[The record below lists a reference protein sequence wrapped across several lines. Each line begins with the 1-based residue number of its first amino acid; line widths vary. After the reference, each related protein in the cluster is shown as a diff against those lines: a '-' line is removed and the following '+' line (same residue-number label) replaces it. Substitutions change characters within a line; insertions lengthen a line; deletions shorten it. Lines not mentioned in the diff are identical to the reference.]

1 MQLNTTLTQHNNK
14 TPQLSHKRKIT
25 KNTNSVIIYVCG
37 YVKGGMLIG
46 IHFVKP
52 EVCGFRI
59 YPLLEGVYG
68 TILLLE

>member
-1 MQLNTTLTQHNNK
+1 
-14 TPQLSHKRKIT
+14 
-25 KNTNSVIIYVCG
+25 VCV
-37 YVKGGMLIG
+37 YVKGGMGID

-68 TILLLE
+68 ERHTFLDEDYIYI